1 LGGAWE
7 TPSDTGGAQ
16 GAAPSAEADF
26 RCRVV
31 HRCGKRG
38 WLAAGAAAGPGLAA
52 GVPCRAGVQRLVV
65 KHGHAPAWSE
75 GGPLRWLPSQQRP
88 VLVAP
93 GQHGWSHGRLGLPGL
108 AGSQGVFEC
117 MAWAL
122 GA

>member
-1 LGGAWE
+1 VRRPAL
-7 TPSDTGGAQ
+7 
-16 GAAPSAEADF
+16 
-26 RCRVV
+26 
-31 HRCGKRG
+31 KRIS
-38 WLAAGAAAGPGLAA
+38 AAGWCTVVASGAGLPLALLRDPGWPRA